1 MKSAP
6 RSCANCSSYDPG
18 RGCWVWVNRSRP
30 AGTPQAWPRP
40 PAPDDCC
47 KNHKTRLESDA
58 LDAAIY
64 ALWEPLLIKS
74 RWAAERNKGRRDS
87 EYGG

>member
-6 RSCANCSSYDPG
+6 RSCTNCSSFDPV
-18 RGCWVWVNRSRP
+18 RGCWAWVNGSQQ
-30 AGTPQAWPRP
+30 AGTPQALSRP
-40 PAPDDCC
+40 STPDDCC

-64 ALWEPLLIKS
+64 ALWAPLLIKS
-74 RWAAERNKGRRDS
+74 RWAAERSKGRRSS
-87 EYGG
+87 E

>member
-1 MKSAP
+1 MKSTP
-6 RSCANCSSYDPG
+6 RSCANCSSYDPV
-18 RGCWVWVNRSRP
+18 RGCWASINGSQE
-30 AGTPQAWPRP
+30 AGAPQAWPRP
-40 PAPDDCC
+40 AAPDDWC

-74 RWAAERNKGRRDS
+74 RWAAERSKGCRDRD
-87 EYGG
+87 

>member
-6 RSCANCSSYDPG
+6 RSCANCSSFDPV
-18 RGCWVWVNRSRP
+18 RGCWAGVNRSRP
-30 AGTPQAWPRP
+30 AGAPQARLRSSSPEH
-40 PAPDDCC
+40 CC
-47 KNHKTRLESDA
+47 KNHRTRLESDA

-74 RWAAERNKGRRDS
+74 QAAARRRPQTRPGDDN
-87 EYGG
+87 